1 MKYVIIGNSIAATA
15 CIEGIRSV
23 DKEGGI
29 AVISAEN
36 YPVYGRPLISYCL
49 LGRVKRENMGYRP
62 GDFYGKNDVSVYYG
76 RTATKIDAAAKKVI
90 LDNGKEIEY
99 EKLLAATGSRPF
111 VPPMQGL
118 DGVKDKF
125 SFMTMDDMLAL
136 EGALSRKGCA
146 RHRRRPYR
154 P

>member
-62 GDFYGKNDVSVYYG
+62 DDFYGKNDVSVYYG
-76 RTATKIDAAAKKVI
+76 RTATRLYSITARRLSTKNCSLQRVRAPLFRPCRGWTA
-90 LDNGKEIEY
+90 
-99 EKLLAATGSRPF
+99 SRIN
-111 VPPMQGL
+111 
-118 DGVKDKF
+118 
-125 SFMTMDDMLAL
+125 
-136 EGALSRKGCA
+136 SRS
-146 RHRRRPYR
+146 
-154 P
+154 